1 VLGKTDSDSARDK
14 ADHTLAVPAVTTDPI
29 YQLPSEFDSE
39 DGSEVYMV
47 GQGDPSPAKTTEEI
61 QWEAEEE
68 MARAVRLARELH
80 KRKGHNSLQ
89 DDLRVSEDE
98 PGDGASTRRHHLK
111 FNSQHRAD

>member
-1 VLGKTDSDSARDK
+1 
-14 ADHTLAVPAVTTDPI
+14 
-29 YQLPSEFDSE
+29 LPSEFDSE

-47 GQGDPSPAKTTEEI
+47 GQGDPSPVKITEEI